1 MKKQVFFLAVALM
14 LTAAST
20 SSCTKKCH
28 GGGWYG
34 DRNLGYVPVKEQPSD
49 TPAKLEDE
57 VENCNTA
64 EP

>member
-1 MKKQVFFLAVALM
+1 MKKQFLFLAVVLM
-14 LTAAST
+14 ITAAST

-34 DRNLGYVPVKEQPSD
+34 DRNLGYA
-49 TPAKLEDE
+49 PAKKQVSGSHLKLEDN
-57 VENCNTA
+57 VENCDTA

>member
-1 MKKQVFFLAVALM
+1 MKKQIFFLAVASM
-14 LTAAST
+14 ITAAST
-20 SSCTKKCH
+20 SSCANRCH

-49 TPAKLEDE
+49 AQMKLEDDE
-57 VENCNTA
+57 ENCNTA

>member
-1 MKKQVFFLAVALM
+1 MKNQFFFLAVALM
-14 LTAAST
+14 VTAAST
-20 SSCTKKCH
+20 SSCSKKCH

-49 TPAKLEDE
+49 SLMKLEDE